1 MCDLSEKF
9 CLPKNYFDVVLIAH
23 FFHLIENDKNKI
35 NEFVELVSDGGLLVL
50 VFKTKRIEQFEP
62 IKINLLKYLIKVLRK
77 LLFSKNK
84 MTKINCD
91 LINNELNK
99 LGLDLIK
106 EAETTNNKVLIFRKT
121 K

>member
-1 MCDLSEKF
+1 
-9 CLPKNYFDVVLIAH
+9 
-23 FFHLIENDKNKI
+23 
-35 NEFVELVSDGGLLVL
+35 
-50 VFKTKRIEQFEP
+50 
-62 IKINLLKYLIKVLRK
+62 VLRK

-84 MTKINCD
+84 MTKNNCE